1 MLVCQMP
8 KRITPRNL
16 FPPELPSAT
25 LTSAVANNL
34 NGLASTSR
42 LPFSSVNGFYREEA
56 YVLAAQELKDKVV
69 SVSPQC
75 FLDEHLPATSL
86 ELPPVDFAALESVS
100 NLGVER
106 NMYSPLIT
114 LLTPFVKEGWHFVDT
129 SDSPDPDSAFIMD
142 LQIKPDITLYAD
154 AAASNENVCRATDM
168 ELFVE
173 IKTEPLDDP
182 FSDTGDFEVSSAAAR
197 DSRGQLI
204 TYLNAMQASRYRTHS
219 FGVIIVRNKC
229 RLLRLTRSGLE
240 ATTAFDCTKTD
251 FLHVFLWRLSHG
263 SEAVRGFDDTFEP
276 VPRDTDPGVRSMLEV
291 PPTAPLWK
299 VTVSD
304 RSFYVSAPF
313 TRSHHSPF
321 GRGTRCFVAVDCAT
335 RHKCVLKDTWR
346 VMKYHPEGEVYERL
360 HQHEVRNI
368 PSVLACGDVLHHHCG
383 RFPGYWKVP
392 PSSIIREQV
401 HYRIVLDVVGRP
413 VENFPSTYALVR
425 YVLDALEA
433 HYDAVT
439 KAQVEH
445 RDVSVGNI
453 IIVDRTDGT
462 SAAYL
467 IDWELA
473 CYSEESAS
481 RAYDTVGTRQFK
493 SASLCNPDPP
503 VRSLGDEIESFV
515 LVLLWLA
522 TSYAPATMTAE
533 SRTNALKVFDNYY
546 GLGKIHMLS
555 AGEGIAVMIGLQS
568 EDFERLLADV
578 LEGFSFRYRL
588 LPRMASAAKRAE
600 LDKKRLLTENHEWL
614 MQTLQAGLENKNWA
628 VFADP
633 GAAQEVEEPRFQ
645 KAKRRKSKL
654 TEYEAG
660 FPARKKWRMY

>member
-1 MLVCQMP
+1 MTMLTQC
-8 KRITPRNL
+8 TNTAASG
-16 FPPELPSAT
+16 PSP
-25 LTSAVANNL
+25 NL
-34 NGLASTSR
+34 NSEDSFTSR
-42 LPFSSVNGFYREEA
+42 LPFSSASGFYREEA
-56 YVLAAQELKDKVV
+56 YVFAAQELKDKVV
-69 SVSPQC
+69 AVSPRC
-75 FLDEHLPATSL
+75 FLDEHLPAASL
-86 ELPPVDFAALESVS
+86 ELPPIDFTGLEGV
-100 NLGVER
+100 LKLRVER

-114 LLTPFVKEGWHFVDT
+114 VLAPFVKEGWHFVDT

-173 IKTEPLDDP
+173 IKTEPLDEPLDDP
-182 FSDTGDFEVSSAAAR
+182 FSDTGNFEAPSAAAR

-219 FGVIIVRNKC
+219 FGVIIIQEKC

-240 ATTAFDCTKTD
+240 ATTAFDYTKTD

-263 SEAVRGFDDTFEP
+263 SEAVRGFDNTFER
-276 VPRDTDPGVRSMLEV
+276 VARETALGVRSMLGV

-299 VTVSD
+299 VTVAD

-321 GRGTRCFVAVDCAT
+321 GRGTRCFIAVDCAT
-335 RHKCVLKDTWR
+335 HHKCVLKDTWR
-346 VMKYHPEGEVYERL
+346 VMRYHPEGEVYGRL

-368 PSVLACGDVLHHHCG
+368 PNVLACGDVPHHQCG
-383 RFPGYWKVP
+383 RFSGSWRLP
-392 PSSIIREQV
+392 PSSTIREQV

-413 VENFPSTYALVR
+413 VEKFSSTYALVQ

-433 HYDAVT
+433 HYDAFT
-439 KAQVEH
+439 KARVEH

-462 SAAYL
+462 SVGYL

-493 SASLCNPDPP
+493 SASLCAPDPP

-515 LVLLWLA
+515 LVLLYLA
-522 TSYAPATMTAE
+522 TSFAPATMTAG
-533 SRTNALKVFDNYY
+533 SRTNALKVFDDYHSF
-546 GLGKIHMLS
+546 GKINMLL
-555 AGEGIAVMIGLQS
+555 AGQGIAVKI
-568 EDFERLLADV
+568 
-578 LEGFSFRYRL
+578 GFSFRYRL
-588 LPRMASAAKRAE
+588 LPRRMTSAAQHAE
-600 LDKKRLLTENHEWL
+600 VDKKRALTEDHKWL
-614 MQTLQAGLENKNWA
+614 MQTLRAGLENEDWA

-633 GAAQEVEEPRFQ
+633 GAPQEVLESQFQ
-645 KAKRRKSKL
+645 KVKRRKSKL
-654 TEYEAG
+654 SEYEERFLA
-660 FPARKKWRMY
+660 